1 MISFKPNENKT
12 EILAL
17 ALTSKDK
24 KALVY
29 FAAKYNVS
37 LSYLSREIL
46 KVFII
51 QENQNLLEPAQK
63 SIPIQEEI
71 FVNE

>member
-1 MISFKPNENKT
+1 MIIIKPGEKKTEFISF
-12 EILAL
+12 
-17 ALTSKDK
+17 ALTRKEK
-24 KALVY
+24 KAMVY

-71 FVNE
+71 FTNE